1 MLEALHPGRVDLGVG
16 RSLGFTEP
24 VRRALGRLEASPEEF
39 AQEITE
45 VRAHLEGSASVTA
58 QPGGTDAPTLFVI
71 ATGTGL
77 QTAAELGLPDEIGGP
92 CQYAAA
98 LLKLIARYRTS

>member
-24 VRRALGRLEASPEEF
+24 VRRALGRLEASPEDF

-58 QPGGTDAPTLFVI
+58 QPGGTDAPPLFVL
-71 ATGTGL
+71 ATGTGRP
-77 QTAAELGLPDEIGGP
+77 T
-92 CQYAAA
+92 AAA
-98 LLKLIARYRTS
+98 LGKPAGISGPRLGDAELN